1 MLLLKYLLVGAGIT
15 MFVMAAGIL
24 TYDLYLLLAYRRSR
38 LNVLGDPPPTSPPD
52 VRWRTSVALAMLA
65 WAPLLIS
72 AAIVFVPSGTAGVR
86 VSLTQGT
93 MAGTLYPG
101 VHFVTPLAE
110 RVELFNTRDQL
121 FTTGLNEDSLAKGTA
136 KGD

>member
-15 MFVMAAGIL
+15 MFVVAAGIL
-24 TYDLYLLLAYRRSR
+24 TYDLYLVLAYRRSR
-38 LNVLGDPPPTSPPD
+38 LAPPGDATSVSLPPPI
-52 VRWRTSVALAMLA
+52 VRWRTSIALGMLA

-93 MAGTLYPG
+93 LAGTLYPG
-101 VHFVTPLAE
+101 VH
-110 RVELFNTRDQL
+110 R
-121 FTTGLNEDSLAKGTA
+121 
-136 KGD
+136 